1 MKNVVPFKQ
10 PEIFN
15 RQGIDWTR
23 SPATNAER
31 ALREAYL
38 TYETSCGPDGL
49 VSVLLLVTVTR
60 RQSATV
66 SQDLQDAADFAE
78 ILLAIKL
85 AKHQSDAL
93 NIANASVA
101 DSGPLWKH

>member
-15 RQGIDWTR
+15 RHGIDWTR
-23 SPATNAER
+23 APATNAER

-38 TYETSCGPDGL
+38 TYETSCGPEGL
-49 VSVLLLVTVTR
+49 VSVLLLATVTR
-60 RQSATV
+60 RQGGAV

-78 ILLAIKL
+78 ILLAMKL
-85 AKHQSDAL
+85 GTHQSDAL
-93 NIANASVA
+93 SIANVSVT
-101 DSGPLWKH
+101 DGGPLWKH